1 MAYPTYSPGASARA
15 SLGLLAFIFLGLII
29 FFLVIYMGVD
39 FNKPMNGLLV
49 FLFVLSLDVLLYL
62 GLGELIKR
70 ARARRKWSIAL

>member
-1 MAYPTYSPGASARA
+1 MAFPTYSPGAGARA

-29 FFLVIYMGVD
+29 FLLVIYIGVD

-49 FLFVLSLDVLLYL
+49 FLFVLGLDALLYV

-70 ARARRKWSIAL
+70 ARAGRK